1 MKLKVGNI
9 TKIRTGKLDANASSP
24 DGKYPFFTCSKNP
37 LKISTYSYDCECV
50 LVAGNGDLNVK
61 YYNGKFDAYQRTYI
75 IEDNSNGL
83 LYMPYLYYFFE
94 GYIEKLRK
102 QSIGG
107 VIKYIKLGNLTNALI
122 ELPSIEEQKYI
133 VSLINISSE
142 LIDLRRETINKLDS
156 LVKARFIEMF
166 GDPVSNSKH
175 LPLKTLPQ
183 LGTFGRGVSKY
194 RPRNAPEL
202 LNGPYPLIQTGD
214 IANSELY
221 IKNYNSTYSE
231 VGLKQS
237 KMWDKG
243 TLCITIAANIAK
255 TAILQFDACFPDS
268 VVGFNGNNFTNNIFI
283 YYWFSFF
290 QEILENQAPES
301 AQKNINLK
309 ILSELQ
315 IITPDIIEQN
325 KFVHF
330 VRHVD
335 KSRFVELLQ
344 DHGIFDLDLNTDEM
358 DTYYNEFLE
367 QVQDQKQ
374 EVIDNQEIILT
385 LKDTSLLN
393 VFHEKTNEEIHNEL
407 EKEISEMFNGI
418 EGEDASKLYDSLHN
432 QIQYA

>member
-221 IKNYNSTYSE
+221 IKNYNNTYSE

-268 VVGFNGNNFTNNIFI
+268 VVGFNGNNLTNNIFVH
-283 YYWFSFF
+283 YWFSFF

-325 KFVHF
+325 QFADFVQQ
-330 VRHVD
+330 VD
-335 KSRFVELLQ
+335 KSRE
-344 DHGIFDLDLNTDEM
+344 
-358 DTYYNEFLE
+358 
-367 QVQDQKQ
+367 
-374 EVIDNQEIILT
+374 EV
-385 LKDTSLLN
+385 KKSL
-393 VFHEKTNEEIHNEL
+393 EKTQQ
-407 EKEISEMFNGI
+407 
-418 EGEDASKLYDSLHN
+418 LYDSLM
-432 QIQYA
+432 QEYFG